1 MVDTHIFFLPAGT
14 VKPFREPPLST
25 HSNSQNI
32 SLTVPQKSNSS
43 SDSEDDS
50 EDDAPLATLVGPK
63 RPGSAMSS
71 CSSLQARSTGNVTNR
86 STRSSTL
93 GPAKPLIDINELTGP
108 KRLFTTPAEKS
119 AAGFTEGPT
128 LLSGA
133 KRPISPPFLSTENPS
148 NLNQPLTRK
157 APLGKFISPP
167 SSSAIEAR
175 QPILDTVDGA
185 DSTAR
190 SDPIT
195 FPSASPEQ
203 PRDAL
208 IERLSRAVNT
218 KFIPN
223 VVGPNIPKAKN
234 SVPNQS
240 ESLKMDAGTG
250 DTLNSSRQLR
260 SERRDASTKEIRV
273 QSSAEKPTSVPVP
286 KVNHSP
292 PDEDLAQLLGT
303 AGIKFMFGSNGGIPD
318 QSSESESEDEDEDSY
333 VQVKKEEVT
342 SAGNMI
348 APIPIKQRPPA
359 TSFSVTSRPPF
370 PRHDSTTAA
379 QDDAT
384 KVDVTR
390 LSTAS
395 NVAPRPRSIT
405 LTPSSTTSSSF
416 HKLSANDD
424 VIPSVPSNVPSK
436 STSNIAPPKVKSD
449 ALKPPNVRQRS
460 STMIT
465 GVPLSVQASKAI
477 HPERPFAVRRNSPAS
492 STGDSSSSR
501 APVTPRDGSEI
512 GIQDRKR
519 DEWSG
524 DVSGLSVKQHFK
536 RRSVSFEEDNLN
548 SKPSGIPHS
557 KGKEHTNS
565 NTAVNDEVREARRK
579 ERRRTEAKAA
589 IEVCP
594 PSGGLNILLT
604 RESSLEMSSM
614 DRLQSWMMKT
624 TCQ

>member
-1 MVDTHIFFLPAGT
+1 MVGTHIFFLPAGT
-14 VKPFREPPLST
+14 VKPSREPPLST
-25 HSNSQNI
+25 HSNSQNTT
-32 SLTVPQKSNSS
+32 LTVPQKSNSS
-43 SDSEDDS
+43 SDFEDDS

-63 RPGSAMSS
+63 RPGSAVSS

-133 KRPISPPFLSTENPS
+133 KRPISPPSLFTENPS

-157 APLGKFISPP
+157 APPGKFISPP
-167 SSSAIEAR
+167 SSSAIEVR

-223 VVGPNIPKAKN
+223 AVGPNIPKAKN

-260 SERRDASTKEIRV
+260 SERRDAPTKEIRV

-292 PDEDLAQLLGT
+292 PDEDLAQLLGM
-303 AGIKFMFGSNGGIPD
+303 AGIKFMFGSNGAIPD

-333 VQVKKEEVT
+333 VQVKKEEVA

-370 PRHDSTTAA
+370 PRRDSTTAA

-395 NVAPRPRSIT
+395 NAVAPRPRSIT
-405 LTPSSTTSSSF
+405 LTPSSTTSTSF

-424 VIPSVPSNVPSK
+424 VIPSALSNVPSK

-524 DVSGLSVKQHFK
+524 DVSVKQHFK

-557 KGKEHTNS
+557 KGKGHTNS

-589 IEVCP
+589 IEVCLL
-594 PSGGLNILLT
+594 SGCPNIPLT
-604 RESSLEMSSM
+604 RKSSLEMSSM

-624 TCQ
+624 TYQ